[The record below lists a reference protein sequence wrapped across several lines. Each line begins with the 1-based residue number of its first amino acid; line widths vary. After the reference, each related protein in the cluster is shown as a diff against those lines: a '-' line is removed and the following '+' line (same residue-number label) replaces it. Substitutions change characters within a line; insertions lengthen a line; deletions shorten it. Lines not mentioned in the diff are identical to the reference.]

1 MGRPQDLLE
10 KAMNNMKE
18 LSENS
23 DFGERIS
30 SGLVKLDAQKDKFF
44 FQSLAGLPSANK
56 LFKASEKMASDSNEQ
71 NMSEIESIIKEIEDK
86 ADAPGTVL
94 T

>member
-1 MGRPQDLLE
+1 MGRAQDLLE
-10 KAMNNMKE
+10 KAMNNMKI
-18 LSENS
+18 LNDNS
-23 DFGERIS
+23 DFSDRMN
-30 SGLVKLDAQKDKFF
+30 SGLDKLDAQKDKFF

-56 LFKASEKMASDSNEQ
+56 LFKATEKMSADPSDN
-71 NMSEIESIIKEIEDK
+71 NMAEIEQIIQEIEDK

>member
-1 MGRPQDLLE
+1 MGRAQDLLE
-10 KAMNNMKE
+10 KAMNNMKI
-18 LSENS
+18 LNDNS
-23 DFGERIS
+23 DFSDRMN
-30 SGLVKLDAQKDKFF
+30 SGLDKLDAQKDKFF

-56 LFKASEKMASDSNEQ
+56 LFKATEKMSADPSDN
-71 NMSEIESIIKEIEDK
+71 NMAEIEQIIKEIEDK

>member
-1 MGRPQDLLE
+1 MGRAQDLLE
-10 KAMNNMKE
+10 KAMNNLKDM
-18 LSENS
+18 SSNS

-30 SGLVKLDAQKDKFF
+30 SGLVKLDSQKDKFF

-56 LFKASEKMASDSNEQ
+56 LFKATEKMASDSNEQ

>member
-1 MGRPQDLLE
+1 MGRAQDLLE
-10 KAMNNMKE
+10 KAMNNMKD

-23 DFGERIS
+23 DFGERIN
-30 SGLVKLDAQKDKFF
+30 SGLDKLDAQKDKFF
-44 FQSLAGLPSANK
+44 FQSLAGLPSANM
-56 LFKASEKMASDSNEQ
+56 LFKATEKMIADPSDN
-71 NMSEIESIIKEIEDK
+71 NMNEIETFIQEIDDK